1 MDIFMM
7 LATLIVNAIAILL
20 IYQFV
25 KKLPRMDKLLFIAVS
40 YAILYFG
47 VIIIYWISGFGI
59 DSQINDAAKDFVTY
73 LFVPVNVIL
82 LIPFVANKFAKM
94 RNNEISKR
102 DFYERLI
109 KVVFVGVII
118 LVIECVYFKNMKQ
131 NIMYMKE
138 TVQSVKLE
146 GQEQNTIL
154 ENVVDETNK
163 STTNEIRLNLTNT
176 EIVNETTNTV
186 SRNVVEKTLNKNE
199 LE

>member
-186 SRNVVEKTLNKNE
+186 SRNLVEKTLNKNE

>member
-138 TVQSVKLE
+138 TAQSVKLE

>member
-138 TVQSVKLE
+138 TAQSVKLE
-146 GQEQNTIL
+146 EQEQNTIL

>member
-1 MDIFMM
+1 M
-7 LATLIVNAIAILL
+7 
-20 IYQFV
+20 
-25 KKLPRMDKLLFIAVS
+25 
-40 YAILYFG
+40 
-47 VIIIYWISGFGI
+47 
-59 DSQINDAAKDFVTY
+59 
-73 LFVPVNVIL
+73 
-82 LIPFVANKFAKM
+82 
-94 RNNEISKR
+94 
-102 DFYERLI
+102 
-109 KVVFVGVII
+109 
-118 LVIECVYFKNMKQ
+118 
-131 NIMYMKE
+131 IMYMKE